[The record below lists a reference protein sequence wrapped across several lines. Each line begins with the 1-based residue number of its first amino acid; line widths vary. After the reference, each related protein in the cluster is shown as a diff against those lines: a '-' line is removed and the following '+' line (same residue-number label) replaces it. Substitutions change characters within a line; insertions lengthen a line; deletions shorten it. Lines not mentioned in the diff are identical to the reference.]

1 MFFLPLRGSGPV
13 PATDGRRRGP
23 PTSPD
28 RWFCHS
34 PIGSARNDSGTP
46 PLRVQGEG
54 RGGAPAA
61 LRAKPWALTWRV

>member
-1 MFFLPLRGSGPV
+1 MCFLPLRGSGPV

-34 PIGSARNDSGTP
+34 PIGSARNDSGTL
-46 PLRVQGEG
+46 PL
-54 RGGAPAA
+54 
-61 LRAKPWALTWRV
+61 